1 LAIEYTVLL
10 VQKRKRLEQSLAHVG
25 RDRRWRL
32 GSADQLGAL
41 EIHRNQFSE
50 STAEIDENG
59 QGSHTQLS
67 VISSQ

>member
-1 LAIEYTVLL
+1 
-10 VQKRKRLEQSLAHVG
+10 
-25 RDRRWRL
+25 L

-59 QGSHTQLS
+59 QGAHTQLS
-67 VISSQ
+67 VIGSQ